1 MVGFGCIRAG
11 RARRSEWQRRD
22 AGQLQH
28 GRPKSAV
35 QSIPFDK
42 LDADARAKVN
52 SIIGNAG
59 IYRRLPI
66 RTVNC
71 DPDLYL
77 FLVRHPDVVVNT
89 WEVLGMAQIQLRQ
102 TDIDSFHVIEAE
114 GTAATLEFLYHS
126 RDLQIVYGNWTYT
139 GPMLARKINGHCLAI
154 LRSSYAKESNGKYYI
169 TARMDGFL
177 SVDSGGL
184 ELLARTLQP
193 LMVKNVDANF
203 VQTVAFLG
211 SLSKTAEMNPQGMQR
226 FADRLDH
233 VQPETRQQL
242 GDVVIS
248 VAQRAAAY
256 PRSGSAGK
264 TDAPSRVASRA
275 QARRRNRK
283 DSPSSPS
290 SHLLPTK
297 HAKLILFQIGASPKM
312 RLEENVF
319 RQIA

>member
-1 MVGFGCIRAG
+1 MTVARPLPGGPRRRGRKCLYAPVAAAG
-11 RARRSEWQRRD
+11 LALLAWSGLAASVQAAPAGANGNDAMQGNSSTAAR
-22 AGQLQH
+22 
-28 GRPKSAV
+28 KNAV

-52 SIIGNAG
+52 SIISSAG

-139 GPMLARKINGHCLAI
+139 GPLLARKINGHCLAI

-211 SLSKTAEMNPQGMQR
+211 SLSKTSEVNPQGMQR

-233 VQPETRQQL
+233 VQAETRQQL

-248 VAQRAAAY
+248 VAQRAAAN
-256 PRSGSAGK
+256 AGK

-275 QARRRNRK
+275 Q
-283 DSPSSPS
+283 
-290 SHLLPTK
+290 
-297 HAKLILFQIGASPKM
+297 GAPP
-312 RLEENVF
+312 E
-319 RQIA
+319 